1 MTVMTVKVA
10 FALAAAVTTGLLAG
24 LFYAY
29 CYSVMRALAGADD
42 RTFVDVMQR
51 INVAIVNP
59 WFLVCFLGSLGFTA
73 AAAVAHL
80 RGDRTMLAWVAAALV
95 LNLAGFAVTVAGNV
109 PLNNRLAAVDLDHTA
124 DLVAVRAQF
133 ETAWVRWNVVRTVL
147 HTAAFVALG
156 WVLVLEQGTSQA
168 ASS

>member
-1 MTVMTVKVA
+1 MKVA
-10 FALAAAVTTGLLAG
+10 FTLAAAVTTGLLAG

-29 CYSVMRALAGADD
+29 CYSVMRALAGTDD

-59 WFLVCFLGSLGFTA
+59 WFLVCFLGSVGFS
-73 AAAVAHL
+73 AAAVVAHL
-80 RGDRTMLAWVAAALV
+80 KGDRALLVWLVAALV

-109 PLNNRLAAVDLDHTA
+109 PLNDRLATVDLGS
-124 DLVAVRAQF
+124 DLAAARAQF

-147 HTAAFVALG
+147 HTAGFVVLA
-156 WVLVLEQGTSQA
+156 WALVLEQGPAQA